1 MIGMIVWIPAEQRK
15 LGVTE
20 RRVMHMSFLCVQI
33 PRGSRTPEWMLRR
46 RIRWA
51 AAKLHRLGIKQV
63 VLPEDFPW
71 LDLLEKKGLRTV
83 ETTGL
88 RRRLAV
94 EWTRAALEARGMPG
108 TQVAVSAQKMTPEV
122 VCTVTELALRHRYV
136 LADLPR
142 GGEELCRRL
151 RREYGV
157 SVQLGPDREQLE
169 RAEALVLFDPREDLQ
184 PQGAVVL
191 ELYREDVPLP
201 ELELPPALEDQLP
214 AGVSR
219 GTLLA
224 ALEEGGV
231 LRYGQITVKAPSCLT
246 F

>member
-33 PRGSRTPEWMLRR
+33 PRGPWTPEWMLRR

-122 VCTVTELALRHRYV
+122 VRTVTELALRHRYV

>member
-1 MIGMIVWIPAEQRK
+1 
-15 LGVTE
+15 
-20 RRVMHMSFLCVQI
+20 
-33 PRGSRTPEWMLRR
+33 
-46 RIRWA
+46 
-51 AAKLHRLGIKQV
+51 
-63 VLPEDFPW
+63 
-71 LDLLEKKGLRTV
+71 
-83 ETTGL
+83 
-88 RRRLAV
+88 
-94 EWTRAALEARGMPG
+94 MPG

-122 VCTVTELALRHRYV
+122 VRTVTELALRHRYV

-151 RREYGV
+151 RRDYGV

>member
-33 PRGSRTPEWMLRR
+33 PRGPRTPEWMLRR

-108 TQVAVSAQKMTPEV
+108 TQVAVSARKMTAEV
-122 VCTVTELALRHRYV
+122 VRTVTELA
-136 LADLPR
+136 
-142 GGEELCRRL
+142 
-151 RREYGV
+151 
-157 SVQLGPDREQLE
+157 
-169 RAEALVLFDPREDLQ
+169 
-184 PQGAVVL
+184 
-191 ELYREDVPLP
+191 
-201 ELELPPALEDQLP
+201 
-214 AGVSR
+214 R
-219 GTLLA
+219 GTGMCWRICPGAGKSCA
-224 ALEEGGV
+224 ADCAGNTAYPCSWGRTGSSWSVRKLWC
-231 LRYGQITVKAPSCLT
+231 CLIPGRI
-246 F
+246 

>member
-33 PRGSRTPEWMLRR
+33 PRGPRTPEWMLRR

-122 VCTVTELALRHRYV
+122 VRTVTELALRHRYV

-184 PQGAVVL
+184 
-191 ELYREDVPLP
+191 LP

>member
-1 MIGMIVWIPAEQRK
+1 M
-15 LGVTE
+15 
-20 RRVMHMSFLCVQI
+20 
-33 PRGSRTPEWMLRR
+33 
-46 RIRWA
+46 
-51 AAKLHRLGIKQV
+51 
-63 VLPEDFPW
+63 
-71 LDLLEKKGLRTV
+71 
-83 ETTGL
+83 
-88 RRRLAV
+88 
-94 EWTRAALEARGMPG
+94 
-108 TQVAVSAQKMTPEV
+108 
-122 VCTVTELALRHRYV
+122 
-136 LADLPR
+136 
-142 GGEELCRRL
+142 
-151 RREYGV
+151 
-157 SVQLGPDREQLE
+157 QLGPDREQLE

>member
-1 MIGMIVWIPAEQRK
+1 M
-15 LGVTE
+15 
-20 RRVMHMSFLCVQI
+20 
-33 PRGSRTPEWMLRR
+33 
-46 RIRWA
+46 
-51 AAKLHRLGIKQV
+51 
-63 VLPEDFPW
+63 
-71 LDLLEKKGLRTV
+71 
-83 ETTGL
+83 
-88 RRRLAV
+88 
-94 EWTRAALEARGMPG
+94 
-108 TQVAVSAQKMTPEV
+108 
-122 VCTVTELALRHRYV
+122 

-169 RAEALVLFDPREDLQ
+169 RAEALVLFDPREDLK

-201 ELELPPALEDQLP
+201 ELELPPALENQLP

-219 GTLLA
+219 GALLA

>member
-15 LGVTE
+15 PGVTE

-33 PRGSRTPEWMLRR
+33 PRGPRTPEWMLRR

-108 TQVAVSAQKMTPEV
+108 TQVAVSA
-122 VCTVTELALRHRYV
+122 
-136 LADLPR
+136 
-142 GGEELCRRL
+142 
-151 RREYGV
+151 
-157 SVQLGPDREQLE
+157 
-169 RAEALVLFDPREDLQ
+169 
-184 PQGAVVL
+184 
-191 ELYREDVPLP
+191 
-201 ELELPPALEDQLP
+201 
-214 AGVSR
+214 
-219 GTLLA
+219 
-224 ALEEGGV
+224 
-231 LRYGQITVKAPSCLT
+231 
-246 F
+246 